1 MKQAKVMSR
10 EYKIML
16 QASRFAG
23 SADELCRHAQRFWHT
38 SRQTIRQVVFDTDG
52 DLDAVDTQR
61 LIRFYDTPGQRL
73 RQHDYLFRERQD
85 ERSGDR
91 EVMLKFRHPDRYVA
105 QDRDLDT
112 PGGARSESKF
122 EADIKRPFQPLYSLS
137 TKQRLAPTRHLDTMN
152 DLGRLYPGLP
162 PTLDVYN
169 AAEAITVVGDF
180 TARELVLTGADFQIG
195 NGPKIEAEC
204 ALIVWY
210 DATGSAQQPVVVEYS
225 FRYGDKNEHYDG
237 EVARRAY
244 DAFQLLQSEA
254 LADWVDN
261 ASFTKTA
268 YVYSRA

>member
-1 MKQAKVMSR
+1 MRQAKVIGR

-16 QASRFAG
+16 HASRFAG
-23 SADELCRHAQRFWHT
+23 TEDDLRQHAQRFWHT
-38 SRQTIRQVVFDTDG
+38 FRQTIRQVVLDTDG
-52 DLDAVDTQR
+52 DLDNIDKQR
-61 LIRFYDTPGQRL
+61 LIRFYDTPGHRL
-73 RQHDYLFRERQD
+73 RQHDYICRERRD

-105 QDRDLDT
+105 QDRELDT
-112 PGGARSESKF
+112 PSGSHSESKF

-137 TKQRLAPTRHLDTMN
+137 TKQQLAPTRHLNTMR

-162 PTLDVYN
+162 QTLDVYN
-169 AAEAITVVGDF
+169 EAEAITVVGHF

-195 NGPKIEAEC
+195 KGPKIEAEC

-210 DATGSAQQPVVVEYS
+210 DVAGSAQQPVVVEYS
-225 FRYGDKNEHYDG
+225 FRYGDKDEQYEG
-237 EVARRAY
+237 EVAKRAY

-254 LADWVDN
+254 LAGWVDN
-261 ASFTKTA
+261 AASTKTA

>member
-1 MKQAKVMSR
+1 MRQAKVISR

-16 QASRFAG
+16 QANRFAG
-23 SADELCRHAQRFWHT
+23 NAVALRQQAQHFWYAF
-38 SRQTIRQVVFDTDG
+38 RQTIRQVVLDTDG
-52 DLDAVDTQR
+52 DFDEIDTQR
-61 LIRFYDTPGQRL
+61 LLRFYDTPGQHL
-73 RQHDYLFRERQD
+73 RQHDYICRERQD
-85 ERSGDR
+85 EGSGER

-105 QDRDLDT
+105 QDRDLDA
-112 PGGARSESKF
+112 PSGSRSESKF

-137 TKQRLAPTRHLDTMN
+137 TKQELAPTRPLNTMN

-162 PTLDVYN
+162 QTLNVYN
-169 AAEAITVVGDF
+169 AAEAIKVVGDF

-195 NGPKIEAEC
+195 KGPKIEAEC

-210 DATGSAQQPVVVEYS
+210 DAAGSAQQPVVVEYS
-225 FRYGDKNEHYDG
+225 FRYGDKNEHYEG
-237 EVARRAY
+237 EIARRAY

-261 ASFTKTA
+261 AAFTKTA